1 MLAAQALRSYP
12 ASDANQGV
20 AVGGRFFYAVN
31 NRAITKHG
39 RGTGARLLRF
49 VGTRG
54 GPIEHLNSGAVV
66 DGMLYAA
73 HSSYPTWPMESSI
86 EIFDTRTMRH
96 VGTHAFGV
104 SRGSLTWLDRHDGAW
119 WAAFAGYDR
128 VLPGRTEPDGR
139 TSDTRVVKMTDD
151 FRVVRSWAIPRAIL
165 DRFEPMSNS
174 GGSWGPDGRLW
185 LAGHDR
191 PEAYVMGVPPR
202 GGELDWVATVRL
214 PGMQGQGIAWDDAGS
229 RPTLWAIGRS
239 DATVI
244 QFQVPDIGCSG
255 RKLPQALGIG

>member
-1 MLAAQALRSYP
+1 MLAAKPLRAYP

-66 DGMLYAA
+66 DGM
-73 HSSYPTWPMESSI
+73 P
-86 EIFDTRTMRH
+86 
-96 VGTHAFGV
+96 
-104 SRGSLTWLDRHDGAW
+104 
-119 WAAFAGYDR
+119 
-128 VLPGRTEPDGR
+128 PGRTEPDGR